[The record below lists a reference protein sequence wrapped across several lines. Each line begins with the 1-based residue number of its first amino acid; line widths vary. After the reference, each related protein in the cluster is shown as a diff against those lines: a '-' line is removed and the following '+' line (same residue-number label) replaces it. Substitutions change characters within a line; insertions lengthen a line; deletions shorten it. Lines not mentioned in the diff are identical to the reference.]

1 MRRSILLVT
10 LAGPLALSA
19 CTSGLD
25 PRAVVAGDLP
35 PIDAAYRQSILAWA
49 RSYYPAPR
57 ALRSGRISDPVLARD
72 STGRLVWLVCTE
84 ATTPATGAERQAF
97 GFAPNYV
104 SAPLARR
111 DSSLTRDDCDRPLA
125 WRAFPQIE
133 RL

>member
-10 LAGPLALSA
+10 LVGPFALSA

-35 PIDAAYRQSILAWA
+35 PIDTAYRRSILAWA
-49 RSYYPAPR
+49 KSYYPAPR
-57 ALRSGRISDPVLARD
+57 TLRSARISDPVLARD
-72 STGRLVWLVCTE
+72 STGRLVWLVCIE
-84 ATTPATGAERQAF
+84 ATTPATGPERQAF

-111 DSSLTRDDCDRPLA
+111 DSSLTRDDCERPLA
-125 WRAFPQIE
+125 WRAFPQLE